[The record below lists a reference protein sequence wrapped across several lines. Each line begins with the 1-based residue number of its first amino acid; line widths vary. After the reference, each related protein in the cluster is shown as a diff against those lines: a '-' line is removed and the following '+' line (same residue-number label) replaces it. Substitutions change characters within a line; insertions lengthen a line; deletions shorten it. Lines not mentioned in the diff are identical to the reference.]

1 MRLYRAAQRV
11 VRPAWR
17 LLVGPVQVTGTEHV
31 PKIGPFFLISNHQS
45 ILDPILLQAVCP
57 RPVHTMAKS
66 TQFSAPVV
74 GTIIRSL
81 GSFPVRRFE
90 IDPQAART
98 VLRLLEEG
106 HGVGIYIEGERT
118 WDGRLQ
124 PPRLGSLRLI
134 LKAGAPVVPA
144 VIQGTYDVWPRWH
157 RSLRRLPV
165 RVTFGAPLRFPKL
178 ESRAER
184 EAALPETAARIMSA
198 LGAGSATVR
207 GGGGRPAGA

>member
-1 MRLYRAAQRV
+1 MKHYRAAQHV

-17 LLVGPVQVTGTEHV
+17 LLVGPIHVRGTEHV

-45 ILDPILLQAVCP
+45 IVDPVLLQAVCP

-66 TQFSAPVV
+66 TQFTAPVV
-74 GTIIRSL
+74 GAIIRSL

-90 IDPQAART
+90 TDPQAART
-98 VLRLLEEG
+98 VLRLLAEG

-124 PPRLGSLRLI
+124 APRLGSVRLI
-134 LKAGAPVVPA
+134 LKAGVPVVPA

-178 ESRAER
+178 DRRSER
-184 EAALPETAARIMSA
+184 EAALPAAAERIMAA
-198 LGAGSATVR
+198 LGSEPAPGGAR
-207 GGGGRPAGA
+207 GGGRA